1 MHMGLDLHNL
11 VSALQGVV
19 AQRLLRLN
27 CPHCTVPC
35 VLPPAALRHADF
47 TLAAAGLR
55 RGTGCEH
62 CRFTAYRGRRA
73 IAELLVLDDALR
85 DLIASRASLAQLRA
99 AAVER
104 GFRDLRA
111 AALDAVRRGET
122 TLEEADRVTVA
133 G

>member
-1 MHMGLDLHNL
+1 M
-11 VSALQGVV
+11 
-19 AQRLLRLN
+19 
-27 CPHCTVPC
+27 
-35 VLPPAALRHADF
+35 
-47 TLAAAGLR
+47 R
-55 RGTGCEH
+55 RGAGCGH
-62 CRFTAYRGRRA
+62 CRFTGYRGRRA

-85 DLIASRASLAQLRA
+85 DLIASRASIAQLRA